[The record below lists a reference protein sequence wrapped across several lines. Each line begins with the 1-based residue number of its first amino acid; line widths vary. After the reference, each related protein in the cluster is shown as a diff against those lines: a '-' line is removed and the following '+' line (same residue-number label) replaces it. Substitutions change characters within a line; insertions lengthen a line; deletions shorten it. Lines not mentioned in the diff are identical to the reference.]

1 MWITFAEHKWVIL
14 AERRRYSTYQYVKS
28 KAGATDHYQR
38 FFDSSGNINL
48 MQIAEYL
55 PNPPEILY
63 GSYTTGTWQDGTL
76 SAAANC
82 AAGSPGA
89 IEQLD

>member
-1 MWITFAEHKWVIL
+1 
-14 AERRRYSTYQYVKS
+14 
-28 KAGATDHYQR
+28 
-38 FFDSSGNINL
+38 